1 METITL
7 RELREAVHGE
17 LLGDFRRE
25 DTPITGAESDNRRI
39 KPGNVF
45 FAFRGEKADGHRFV
59 KAALA
64 AGASGAVVSEDPD
77 EYLPGKFYVKV
88 QDTLLAAG
96 DLARAYR
103 RRFAIPVVAVT
114 GSVGKTTMKDMIY
127 AVLSERFC
135 TLRTEANFNNNIGV
149 PRTILRLDRGT
160 QMAVVEMGMNH
171 FGEIDYLVHIA
182 QPTCAVITNI
192 GEAHIGNLGGKKENI
207 FKAKCEIFGGLAE
220 GGLAVMNGDDAYLRT
235 LREDREKQEK
245 FHFAWVGESRDCTF
259 RAVHIEDTLQDAVQF
274 TMETP
279 DGSFPVKVPALG
291 RHMIYPALTAAAI
304 GMHYGMTAKEIAAG
318 IAHYVPTAMRMETV
332 RLPEGI
338 IVYNDTYNA
347 NPQSMKAGLLTLSHT
362 KGQRHVAVLGD
373 MLELGDAEERLH
385 REVGRAAA
393 EGNIDTLITVGRAAG
408 WIADEAE
415 RRGLAD
421 VRICH
426 SREEAEPVLRAL
438 LGPETVFYF
447 KASHAMALEKLAAYT
462 ADMAKSVYGDL

>member
-7 RELREAVHGE
+7 KELREAVRGE
-17 LLGDFRRE
+17 LLGDFRVE
-25 DTPITGAESDNRRI
+25 DTLITGAESDNRKI

-64 AGASGAVVSEDPD
+64 AGASGAVVSGEPE
-77 EYLPGKFYVKV
+77 EYVPGKFYVKV
-88 QDTLLAAG
+88 PDTLLAAG

-127 AVLSERFC
+127 AVLSEKFC

-207 FKAKCEIFGGLAE
+207 FKAKCEIFGGLSE

-235 LREDREKQEK
+235 LREDREKQDR
-245 FHFAWVGESRDCTF
+245 FHFAWVGESGDCTF
-259 RAVHIEDTLQDAVQF
+259 RAVNIEDTLQDAVRF
-274 TMETP
+274 TMET
-279 DGSFPVKVPALG
+279 
-291 RHMIYPALTAAAI
+291 I
-304 GMHYGMTAKEIAAG
+304 
-318 IAHYVPTAMRMETV
+318 

-338 IVYNDTYNA
+338 VVYNDTYNA

-393 EGNIDTLITVGRAAG
+393 EGKIDTLITVGRAAG
-408 WIADEAE
+408 WIADEA
-415 RRGLAD
+415 RRCGLAD
-421 VRICH
+421 VHTCR
-426 SREEAEPVLRAL
+426 SREEAEPILRTL

-462 ADMAKSVYGDL
+462 VDMAKSVYGEL

>member
-7 RELREAVHGE
+7 KELRDAVRGE
-17 LLGDFRRE
+17 LLGDFRGE
-25 DTPITGAESDNRRI
+25 DTLITGAESDNRKI

-64 AGASGAVVSEDPD
+64 AGASGAVVSGEPE
-77 EYLPGKFYVKV
+77 EYVPGKFYVKV
-88 QDTLLAAG
+88 PDTLLAAG

-127 AVLSERFC
+127 AVLSEKFC

-207 FKAKCEIFGGLAE
+207 FKAKCEIFGGLSE

-235 LREDREKQEK
+235 LREDREKQDR
-245 FHFAWVGESRDCTF
+245 FHFAWVGESGDCTF
-259 RAVHIEDTLQDAVQF
+259 RAVNIEDTLQDAVRF
-274 TMETP
+274 TMETSA
-279 DGSFPVKVPALG
+279 GSFPVKVPALG
-291 RHMIYPALTAAAI
+291 RHMIYPALAAAAI
-304 GMHYGMTAKEIAAG
+304 GMHYGMTKEEIAAG
-318 IAHYVPTAMRMETV
+318 IAHYVPTAMRMETI

-338 IVYNDTYNA
+338 VVYNDTYNA

-393 EGNIDTLITVGRAAG
+393 EGKIDTLITVGRAAG
-408 WIADEAE
+408 WIADEA
-415 RRGLAD
+415 RRCGLAD
-421 VRICH
+421 VHTCR
-426 SREEAEPVLRAL
+426 SREEAEPILRTL

-462 ADMAKSVYGDL
+462 VDMAKSVYGEL

>member
-7 RELREAVHGE
+7 KELREAVRGE
-17 LLGDFRRE
+17 LLGDFRVE
-25 DTPITGAESDNRRI
+25 DTLITGAESDNRKI

-64 AGASGAVVSEDPD
+64 AGASGAVVSGEPE
-77 EYLPGKFYVKV
+77 EYVPGKFYVKV
-88 QDTLLAAG
+88 PDTLLAAG

-127 AVLSERFC
+127 AVLSEKFC

-207 FKAKCEIFGGLAE
+207 FKAKCEIFGGLSE

-235 LREDREKQEK
+235 LREDREKQDR
-245 FHFAWVGESRDCTF
+245 FHFAWVGESGDCTF
-259 RAVHIEDTLQDAVQF
+259 RAVNIEDNDLSGAGGGRDRDALRHDKRGDCSRDC
-274 TMETP
+274 P
-279 DGSFPVKVPALG
+279 LCADRDADGDDP
-291 RHMIYPALTAAAI
+291 
-304 GMHYGMTAKEIAAG
+304 AAG
-318 IAHYVPTAMRMETV
+318 GYRC
-332 RLPEGI
+332 L
-338 IVYNDTYNA
+338 
-347 NPQSMKAGLLTLSHT
+347 
-362 KGQRHVAVLGD
+362 
-373 MLELGDAEERLH
+373 
-385 REVGRAAA
+385 
-393 EGNIDTLITVGRAAG
+393 
-408 WIADEAE
+408 
-415 RRGLAD
+415 
-421 VRICH
+421 
-426 SREEAEPVLRAL
+426 
-438 LGPETVFYF
+438 
-447 KASHAMALEKLAAYT
+447 
-462 ADMAKSVYGDL
+462 